1 MGVFGPSAK
10 GPGCIAWILLAC
22 QPLAKEVLVG
32 KLVVVFACSAMVV
45 GCSSV
50 SVDCAPLISDGSRC
64 VCPEGTVQVDD
75 WVCELPDGG
84 TLERPGRPDSGLYD
98 SGDVPLD
105 ADVPDVYVAADG
117 GQDASAELQDSGI
130 DTTIPDVGVDA
141 PMLLPDLAVECDP
154 SESVEGAGD
163 SVVVPF
169 EVFNLGEERATSVV
183 IRLEIRRLYPY
194 GWIQLATDS
203 LAVIDAG
210 ERRERA
216 FSTTLPAFATGG
228 RNMLRCIV
236 DPAGDV
242 EESDEENNIDDTTD
256 VTATGS
262 HDLVVVGPYPTTV
275 TDRVPF
281 SFRIEN
287 RGRVAVF
294 PLWNVEYVLDARPSG
309 MGWTSFDNY
318 QYYVEDGTLPLV
330 PAGGATSITI
340 NPAVSASGP
349 GSLALSAGAS
359 SGDLTP
365 SNNTVQRS
373 GVQFV
378 VP

>member
-1 MGVFGPSAK
+1 MGWASSDHLRSAR
-10 GPGCIAWILLAC
+10 CIAWNLLAC
-22 QPLAKEVLVG
+22 QPLAEEVLVG
-32 KLVVVFACSAMVV
+32 KLVVVFACSAMVVV

-84 TLERPGRPDSGLYD
+84 TLERPGRPDSGLHD
-98 SGDVPLD
+98 SGDMPLD
-105 ADVPDVYVAADG
+105 AYVPDG
-117 GQDASAELQDSGI
+117 GPDASADLQDSGT
-130 DTTIPDVGVDA
+130 DTTPDVGVDA
-141 PMLLPDLAVECDP
+141 PILLPDLAVECDA
-154 SESVEGAGD
+154 SGSVEGVGD
-163 SVVVPF
+163 SVTVPF
-169 EVFNLGEERATSVV
+169 EVFNLGEARATSVV
-183 IRLEIRRLYPY
+183 IRLEIRRLHPY
-194 GWIQLATDS
+194 GWVQLATDS

-210 ERRERA
+210 ERRERS

-228 RNMLRCIV
+228 RNMLRCLV

-242 EESDEENNIDDTTD
+242 EESDEENNVDDTTD

-294 PLWNVEYVLDARPSG
+294 PLWNAEYVLDARPSG

-330 PAGGATSITI
+330 PAAGATSITI
-340 NPAVSASGP
+340 NPAVAASGP
-349 GSLALSAGAS
+349 GSLVLSAGAS